1 MQSLRRTPWIAL
13 VLLGLM
19 ALLTT
24 PRELLHHCEAHEL
37 AAADGSSVQVDETC
51 AICQAVV
58 GPVVAPAAPATATSQ
73 LVATRTFQELPEA
86 AACTTER
93 VRTPRGPP
101 TLC

>member
-37 AAADGSSVQVDETC
+37 AAADGSAVQVDETC
-51 AICQAVV
+51 AMV
-58 GPVVAPAAPATATSQ
+58 GPVVAPAAPATATAQ
-73 LVATRTFQELPEA
+73 LVATHTFQELPEA
-86 AACTTER
+86 AACTPER